1 MAAPEALSLNFRAPE
16 NKVWNKCPKPSYF
29 LPHCIY
35 LHKNHLQWELFS
47 GSSSDSPRGTEFSI
61 CLCWLMFPLLSSMK
75 MSSYNA
81 SHLTFLSPSHFKD
94 GPIEV
99 SHPHDLDSPWLNS
112 HPCKNV
118 LRLHTSAWWPDVYH
132 QFTWQLELLLLG
144 LHFTRLRFSLS
155 FSDKPRFLPTLAFSV
170 TMYFSDSLIEGKWSL
185 APFNSDI
192 ASGSQTDV
200 CHCSFY
206 FGGSGMHKA
215 WEMAMCPSSA

>member
-1 MAAPEALSLNFRAPE
+1 MSFLFLKAWPWQLLRHFLWTLGPQKTRFEINAPNHLT
-16 NKVWNKCPKPSYF
+16 SYITES
-29 LPHCIY
+29 IY
-35 LHKNHLQWELFS
+35 IRNHLQWQLFS
-47 GSSSDSPRGTEFSI
+47 GSSSDSPRGAEFSI

-112 HPCKNV
+112 HSCKNV

-144 LHFTRLRFSLS
+144 LHFTHLQFSLS
-155 FSDKPRFLPTLAFSV
+155 FSDKPRFLPTLAF
-170 TMYFSDSLIEGKWSL
+170 FSDNVFLWQPHWRQVKLSTFQLWYCLWLSNRCLSL
-185 APFNSDI
+185 
-192 ASGSQTDV
+192 
-200 CHCSFY
+200 
-206 FGGSGMHKA
+206 
-215 WEMAMCPSSA
+215 